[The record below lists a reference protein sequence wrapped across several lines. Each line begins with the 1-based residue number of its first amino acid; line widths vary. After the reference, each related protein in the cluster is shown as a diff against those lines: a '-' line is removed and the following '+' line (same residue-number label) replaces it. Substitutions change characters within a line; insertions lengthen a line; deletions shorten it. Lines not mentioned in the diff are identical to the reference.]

1 MNSLDFLRVLLSDN
15 GHYCIF
21 AANGDTRIQKF
32 YDTIEDAERAGQEFS
47 ARGLHAY
54 FALGTYNE
62 ASNRKAINVREM
74 KSLFLDLDCG
84 PLKEYPSQK
93 AAVDALRAFCKKLSL
108 PKPMMVNS
116 GNGVHVYWPLTE
128 AVSAGQWVIEA
139 QRLKQA
145 CVDNG
150 LLADPVV
157 TANLAQILRIPGT
170 YNYKSDPPLPV
181 EFFGV
186 SMPEP
191 VVLDEF
197 TSKLGVLAK
206 PVLNIDLGNDALY
219 DAYVDNSENV
229 FKTIMKKTVEG
240 RGCEQL
246 KYIAMNQSEV
256 SEPLWRAGLSIA
268 KFCSDGDIAATKISS
283 KHPNYNEADMRKKMG
298 EIKGPYT
305 CARFD
310 ELNEGTC
317 RDCPLW
323 GEIKSPIVLGKRIRQ
338 SEGEVTVTAPILKAG
353 VKKSED
359 FAIPE
364 FPSPYFRGA
373 AGGVWTRS
381 SNADGDVEEDLIY
394 HHDIYITRRLHDIEL
409 GETLVFRLHLPRD
422 GVRQFNVPLT
432 SITSR
437 EEFRK
442 CMAKEGVTAFG
453 KGMDKLMAYT
463 TKWVDELQ
471 RTTVADEAHRQF
483 GWADDNMDAFVLG
496 DKLVTAT
503 GVDFNPPSTATAS
516 LIGAFEAKGTREKN
530 LELLEFYNKPH
541 YELHQYVVGVGFGSP
556 LMAVTGLN
564 SMSIHLYGGSG
575 VGKTTAQMA
584 ALGIWGSP
592 DELMNKPEDTH
603 NARMLRGEVMHNI
616 PLVSDEMT
624 NVNGDQMSD
633 YVYQVSG
640 GRQKNRMS
648 GGNSNVERARGKP
661 WHLLAL
667 SSGNTS
673 AWEILGR
680 HKASPKAEMLRMFE
694 VRVKKMISTTGDNT
708 ATANLI
714 HDFNSN
720 YGHLGQEYIQWV
732 INNKDEVRQI
742 VESVRVRLD
751 KAAGLGPEN
760 RFWSNGNA
768 VIISGL
774 MIAKKLGL
782 VNYDVGAVYK
792 WVVGELISRNSYVND
807 VGASVTQTLNN
818 YLSENYNNMLKIES
832 TEDLRGKNE
841 NGLDQLV
848 PIGASPRGHLVAR
861 YEPDTKMLFLRI
873 KPFKEWCVDQQINY
887 QSVVDELKS
896 KLGAKRVKKRLTKG
910 TDFNLPPESVLE
922 MKFSE
927 MEGDSDGPEGLE
939 DK

>member
-1 MNSLDFLRVLLSDN
+1 MNNTEFLRALLSDN
-15 GHYCIF
+15 GHYCVF
-21 AANGDTRIQKF
+21 AAKSKDDIRVQKF
-32 YDTIEDAERAGQEFS
+32 YDTVEEVDRAAQKFDADGFDV
-47 ARGLHAY
+47 Y
-54 FALGTYNE
+54 FALGTYSE
-62 ASNRKAINVREM
+62 ASNRKAINVCEM
-74 KSLFLDLDCG
+74 QSLFLDLDCG

-128 AVSAGQWVIEA
+128 AVSAAQWVVEA

-145 CVDNG
+145 CADNG
-150 LLADPVV
+150 LLADPAV
-157 TANLAQILRIPGT
+157 TSDAARILRMPNT
-170 YNYKSDPPLPV
+170 HNYKGDSPLPV

-206 PVLNIDLGNDALY
+206 PVTTIDLGTDALY
-219 DAYVDNSENV
+219 EAYAENSENV
-229 FKTIMKKTVEG
+229 FKTIMKKTLEG

-246 KYIAMNQSEV
+246 KYIALQQAEI

-268 KFCSDGDIAATKISS
+268 KFCSDGDKAAEKISS
-283 KHPNYNEADMRKKMG
+283 RHPAYNEADMRKKLD

-323 GEIKSPIVLGKRIRQ
+323 GQIKSPIVLGKRIRQ
-338 SEGEVTVTAPILKAG
+338 SEGQVTVTAPIAG
-353 VKKSED
+353 KKQPEAFD
-359 FAIPE
+359 IPE
-364 FPSPYFRGA
+364 YPTPYFRGA
-373 AGGVWTRS
+373 AGGVFLRS
-381 SNADGDVEEDLIY
+381 SNADGDIEEDLIY

-409 GETLVFRLHLPRD
+409 GETLVFRLHLPKD

-442 CMAKEGVTAFG
+442 CMAKEGVTAWG
-453 KGMDKLMAYT
+453 KGIDKLMAYT
-463 TKWVDELQ
+463 TKWIDELQ
-471 RTTVADEAHRQF
+471 RTTMADEAHRQF
-483 GWADDNMDAFVLG
+483 GWAGDDMDAFVLG
-496 DKLVTAT
+496 NKLVTAT
-503 GVDFNPPSTATAS
+503 NVDLNPASSKTAG
-516 LIGAFEAKGTREKN
+516 LIDAFDPKGSRQRN
-530 LELLEFYNKPH
+530 LDLLAFYNKPGF
-541 YELHQYVVGVGFGSP
+541 ELHQYIVGLGFGSP

-564 SMSIHLYGGSG
+564 SMAVHLYGGSG

-603 NARMLRGEVMHNI
+603 NSRMNRGEVLHNI

-624 NVNGDQMSD
+624 NVTGEQMSE

-640 GRQKNRMS
+640 GRQKNRLS
-648 GGNSNVERARGKP
+648 SNGNIERARGKP
-661 WHLLAL
+661 WQLLAL

-673 AWEILGR
+673 AWEVLGR
-680 HKASPKAEMLRMFE
+680 KKENPEAEMYRMFE
-694 VRVKKMISTTGDNT
+694 IRVEKKKFALGDNT
-708 ATANLI
+708 DTTHLFS
-714 HDFNSN
+714 DFKTN
-720 YGHLGQEYIQWV
+720 YGHLGTDYIQWV
-732 INNKDEVRQI
+732 INNKEEVRST

-751 KAAGLGPEN
+751 KAAGLGPEA

-768 VIISGL
+768 AILAGL
-774 MIAKKLGL
+774 IIAKKLGF
-782 VNYDVGAVYK
+782 VDYDIGGVYK
-792 WVVGELISRNSYVND
+792 WVVGELLSRRSYVSD
-807 VGASVTQTLNN
+807 AGSSVTQILNN
-818 YLSENYNNMLKIES
+818 YLAENYNNLLKIDS
-832 TEDLRGKNE
+832 TEDLRGKNN

-848 PIGASPRGHLVAR
+848 PVGASPRGTLIAR
-861 YEPDTKMLFLRI
+861 FEPDTKMLFLRI
-873 KPFKEWCVDQQINY
+873 KPFREWCVDQQINY
-887 QSVVDELKS
+887 QGVVDELKS
-896 KLGAKRVKKRLTKG
+896 KMDAKRTKKRLTKG
-910 TDFNLPPESVLE
+910 TDFNLPPDWVLE
-922 MKFSE
+922 MEFAE
-927 MEGDSDGPEGLE
+927 LEQESDGSEGTE
-939 DK
+939 D